1 MINTYIAMQGMYRY
15 IPCSARALL
24 WKAEFARIVTSCTW
38 CFIHVCTGLSRFI
51 AVPYYSMVGTTMEL
65 CCHNHYWVHTISCHF
80 LKIKVKSR
88 RRVRQYIKSQ
98 CLSLGLSQGLYVLSQ
113 TWYIPVCTE
122 TNIVHTVTN
131 PWTVCTEIILV
142 HTGMYWDKPGMYS
155 YTPECTRKKNMQDVR
170 IRTDNL
176 EHSIVNALPLRH

>member
-80 LKIKVKSR
+80 LKINVRSL

-113 TWYIPVCTE
+113 TWYILLCTD
-122 TNIVHTVTN
+122 TDLVYTI
-131 PWTVCTEIILV
+131 TEEYVL
-142 HTGMYWDKPGMYS
+142 TGMYRDKPGMYL
-155 YTPECTRKKNMQDVR
+155 YPRVCTRKKSMQDVR

-176 EHSIVNALPLRH
+176 VHSIVHALPLGH

>member
-1 MINTYIAMQGMYRY
+1 MKHHVQLVTILTNSAFQSSALALLCMYRY

-24 WKAEFARIVTSCTW
+24 WKTEFARIVTSCTW
-38 CFIHVCTGLSRFI
+38 CDIHVCTGLSRFI

-80 LKIKVKSR
+80 LKIKVKSL

-113 TWYIPVCTE
+113 TRYIHLCTDTDLVYTITEEYVLTNTWYILVCT
-122 TNIVHTVTN
+122 
-131 PWTVCTEIILV
+131 
-142 HTGMYWDKPGMYS
+142 
-155 YTPECTRKKNMQDVR
+155 
-170 IRTDNL
+170 
-176 EHSIVNALPLRH
+176 

>member
-1 MINTYIAMQGMYRY
+1 MYNWSRSWRIRLFRAVPWQCKGCTGTSLALLCMY
-15 IPCSARALL
+15 WALL

-80 LKIKVKSR
+80 LKINVRSL

-113 TWYIPVCTE
+113 TWYILLCTDTDLVYTITEEYVLTNTWYILVCTE
-122 TNIVHTVTN
+122 TNLLHT
-131 PWTVCTEIILV
+131 I
-142 HTGMYWDKPGMYS
+142 PGKYVL
-155 YTPECTRKKNMQDVR
+155 T
-170 IRTDNL
+170 
-176 EHSIVNALPLRH
+176 